1 MTVKEVIK
9 KTARGSGE
17 MPIEINCNMCGRPV
31 TVPDRRTKF
40 CPDCRKARKRMF
52 DGNALQ
58 KYREAARERRKAIE
72 RQNLELIEENRM
84 LREENARLKAVIRN
98 ERFNRL

>member
-1 MTVKEVIK
+1 
-9 KTARGSGE
+9 
-17 MPIEINCNMCGRPV
+17 MPIEINCTMCGRPV

-40 CPDCRKARKRMF
+40 CPACRKARKRMF

-58 KYREAARERRKAIE
+58 KYREKARERRKELE
-72 RQNLELIEENRM
+72 RKYLEVIEENRM

-98 ERFNRL
+98 ER

>member
-1 MTVKEVIK
+1 
-9 KTARGSGE
+9 
-17 MPIEINCNMCGRPV
+17 MPIQIKCSMCGRPV

-40 CPDCRKARKRMF
+40 CQACRKARKRMF

-72 RQNLELIEENRM
+72 RHNLELIEENRM
-84 LREENARLKAVIRN
+84 LREENAKLKAVIRN
-98 ERFNRL
+98 ETFR